1 LAERLTELDGL
12 VKHGCLPWESLM
24 LLPVREAVKDID
36 ILLALS
42 MVRWPLFPEPGRSRD
57 RYRLSKS
64 L

>member
-1 LAERLTELDGL
+1 MRAAFQGWDQQSLHLACTLAVRLTELDGL

-42 MVRWPLFPEPGRSRD
+42 MVR
-57 RYRLSKS
+57 
-64 L
+64 